1 MEVWTPKPEELT
13 TKLSDVELSEDLTDK
28 WISEEELDLNG
39 YRQYAG
45 ETTSRVVVNVD
56 LRPGNRTLLSLVG
69 TSNELSQVVNATS
82 RVSISYFKVFTLRTL
97 DTYKMFKGFYRS
109 CC

>member
-28 WISEEELDLNG
+28 WITGKELDLNG

-45 ETTSRVVVNVD
+45 ETTRRVTVV
-56 LRPGNRTLLSLVG
+56 L
-69 TSNELSQVVNATS
+69 
-82 RVSISYFKVFTLRTL
+82 ISKL
-97 DTYKMFKGFYRS
+97 
-109 CC
+109 